1 MPSDGGLDAIACLR
15 QGSIGALGAIPG
27 TMCAHPMD
35 VLKIRYVI
43 TIFFFF
49 NLVITQCLNL
59 LFLFLS
65 MHLFLLY

>member
-49 NLVITQCLNL
+49 DLVITQCLNL